1 MSAKKNASGGL
12 GDFQF
17 CSMTICTVL
26 VHKRVGAAPC
36 LTPDHEHIVLIEDIA
51 EIQIQEESVLRFEA
65 RREQNGPPSITIIP
79 ARFFVS
85 PDQSEGHW

>member
-1 MSAKKNASGGL
+1 
-12 GDFQF
+12 
-17 CSMTICTVL
+17 MTICTVL

-36 LTPDHEHIVLIEDIA
+36 LIPDHERILLIEDTA
-51 EIQIQEESVLRFEA
+51 EIQIQKESVLRFET
-65 RREQNGPPSITIIP
+65 RREQNGLPAITIIP